1 MDDVQEMLATITA
14 LSHRFGSPAYV
25 LGGGGNTSVKNDTT
39 LWVKPSGTTLSG
51 IGPDTFLPMVRA
63 KIEPLY
69 VAEPPSD
76 TNAREALVKDM
87 MQAAV
92 QDGASGRPSVEAPL
106 HNVFAARYVVHTHP
120 TLVNGMTCGSQGAD
134 ACARLLPDALWMSY
148 VDPGYT
154 LCMQVRAA
162 IQAYETKHGHQP
174 AVLML
179 ENHGV
184 FIAGDDPDSIAATY
198 DRVISA
204 LQKAYAVAEV
214 STQTSL
220 VQTAEVAEADR
231 ALLQSVLGE
240 DATFVVAGAG
250 FTPASGPLTPDHIV
264 YAKSYPYVGDLTE
277 GDLRAFVAKHGYAPR
292 VVATDQ
298 AVYGLGRS
306 AKAAELALAFAED
319 AARIV
324 QLAEAFGGVQWMT
337 DAARA
342 FIENWEVES
351 YRSKVST

>member
-51 IGPDTFLPMVRA
+51 MGPDTFLPMVRA

-120 TLVNGMTCGSQGAD
+120 TLVNGMTCGSKGAD

-162 IQAYETKHGHQP
+162 IQAYETKHGQQP
-174 AVLML
+174 AILML

-184 FIAGDDPDSIAATY
+184 FIAGDEADDIIETY
-198 DRVISA
+198 ERMMTA
-204 LQKAYAVAEV
+204 LAQAYAAAGIDTQAALAKPADVAD
-214 STQTSL
+214 
-220 VQTAEVAEADR
+220 ADA
-231 ALLQSVLGE
+231 ALLQAVLGE
-240 DATFVVAGAG
+240 DAAFVVAGAG
-250 FTPASGPLTPDHIV
+250 FTPALGPLTPDHIV

-277 GDLRAFVAKHGYAPR
+277 DDLRAFVAKHGYAPR
-292 VVATDQ
+292 VVVTGDV
-298 AVYGLGRS
+298 VYGLGRS
-306 AKAAELALAFAED
+306 TKAAELALAFARD

-324 QLAEAFGGVQWMT
+324 GLAEAFGGVQWMT
-337 DAARA
+337 DAARE